1 MSRRVTPCIRK
12 NDWRFQG
19 SCEDALVMWG
29 PSTVSCSF
37 LSNGKADFTYLDDL
51 SEDIFRLS
59 LKSLSLSRSK
69 KDQESSQ
76 FSLLTLATGPE
87 RAAKK
92 GSLPIIE
99 AFFEF
104 GADPDYSVRGY
115 KPIRQRALDLAATAG
130 QSRGIYYMI
139 QHGADSAAV
148 NTALTYAVLAG
159 KAELATRLIVVRHAD
174 VDSGV
179 YLQHDNPGCGPLAN
193 SGLHSHI
200 EYLDVFSAASNI
212 FDKDERV

>member
-19 SCEDALVMWG
+19 SYEDALVMWG

-76 FSLLTLATGPE
+76 FSLLTLGTGPE

-92 GSLPIIE
+92 DFFLSSKPFLSLEQI
-99 AFFEF
+99 
-104 GADPDYSVRGY
+104 
-115 KPIRQRALDLAATAG
+115 QTTALGDTSRFANVLSTLAATAG

-179 YLQHDNPGCGPLAN
+179 YLQHDNPGCEPLAN